1 MNVRDELLFL
11 KEYTLQRWQGGHTM
25 SIQECYAAIEGD
37 FEGTLGRL
45 GSEKLV
51 ERFALKFL
59 ADESYPN
66 LIKAMGEENYEN
78 AFRAAHTLKGVGLNL
93 GFTRLHEAS
102 DLLTEALR
110 GGSKPEDNTL
120 LENVKAAY
128 ERTVTVLR
136 EYQGA

>member
-1 MNVRDELLFL
+1 
-11 KEYTLQRWQGGHTM
+11 M
-25 SIQECYAAIEGD
+25 SIKECYEALEGD
-37 FEGTLGRL
+37 YEGTLGRL

-59 ADESYPN
+59 ADVSYPA
-66 LIKAMGEENYEN
+66 LIKAMEEENYED

-93 GFTRLHEAS
+93 GFTKLHEVS

-110 GGSKPEDNTL
+110 GGNKPGDNAL
-120 LENVKAAY
+120 LENVKAEY
-128 ERTVTVLR
+128 EKTVKVLK

>member
-1 MNVRDELLFL
+1 MSL
-11 KEYTLQRWQGGHTM
+11 K
-25 SIQECYAAIEGD
+25 ECYAALGGD

-59 ADESYPN
+59 ADQSYPA
-66 LIKAMGEENYEN
+66 LIKAMEEENYED

-93 GFTRLHEAS
+93 GFTKLHEAS

-110 GGSKPEDNTL
+110 GGNKPEDNTL
-120 LENVKAAY
+120 LENVKAEY
-128 ERTVTVLR
+128 EKTVSVLK

>member
-1 MNVRDELLFL
+1 
-11 KEYTLQRWQGGHTM
+11 M
-25 SIQECYAAIEGD
+25 SIRECYEALGGD

-59 ADESYPN
+59 ADGCFPT
-66 LIKAMGEENYEN
+66 LIKAMEEENYEN

-93 GFTRLHEAS
+93 GFTKLHEAS

-110 GGSKPEDNTL
+110 GGNKPEDNTL
-120 LENVKAAY
+120 LENVKAEY
-128 ERTVTVLR
+128 EKTVTVLK

>member
-1 MNVRDELLFL
+1 
-11 KEYTLQRWQGGHTM
+11 M
-25 SIQECYAAIEGD
+25 SLEECYAAFGGD

-45 GSEKLV
+45 GSEKMV

-59 ADESYPN
+59 ADRSYPT
-66 LIKAMGEENYEN
+66 LIQAMEEENYED

-93 GFTRLHEAS
+93 GFTKLHEAS

-110 GGSKPEDNTL
+110 GGNKPGDDTL
-120 LENVKAAY
+120 FQNVKAECEKVVA
-128 ERTVTVLR
+128 LLK